1 LGHGSDLDLVFLHDA
16 NPSGYTDGERSIDN
30 ATFFT
35 RLGQRMIHILNTQT
49 ASGYLYEVDTRLRP
63 SGNSGMLVTT
73 LQSFKRYQQEGAWT
87 WEHQALVRARAIAG
101 NEKRVDEFNS
111 IRRDVLCRPRDA
123 TKLKADIVQMREKM
137 RGHLGT
143 KPRLAGG
150 KKTNKFH
157 LKQDAGGIV
166 DIEFIVQ
173 FYVLSYASQY
183 NEISVYTD
191 NVRILN
197 ACSEAGL
204 MKQESAEELKAIYL
218 AYRKRLHQLSLQLL
232 SEIVDADV
240 FAKERSAIQNYWAS
254 LLH

>member
-1 LGHGSDLDLVFLHDA
+1 V
-16 NPSGYTDGERSIDN
+16 
-30 ATFFT
+30 
-35 RLGQRMIHILNTQT
+35 
-49 ASGYLYEVDTRLRP
+49 
-63 SGNSGMLVTT
+63 
-73 LQSFKRYQQEGAWT
+73 
-87 WEHQALVRARAIAG
+87 WELQALVRARP
-101 NEKRVDEFNS
+101 VTNS
-111 IRRDVLCRPRDA
+111 SKLYDDFVRLRQAVLCQPRN
-123 TKLKADIVQMREKM
+123 IEEVRISIIEMREKIFAEQ
-137 RGHLGT
+137 GSKDGS
-143 KPRLAGG
+143 KFNI
-150 KKTNKFH
+150 KKDK
-157 LKQDAGGIV
+157 GGIV

-204 MKQESAEELKAIYL
+204 MKQGSAEELKAIYL

-254 LLH
+254 LVH